1 MEGLNHVSGF
11 QKRLRRRERLKEFP
25 RTCHLIKMGYWAS
38 WQNMRWGG
46 WGGTAALTNRR
57 RIKARASSFSSS
69 WQMII
74 KCFQNLELELILSNL
89 QSLSMWHPCFLL
101 FIYKKYPLLQGLLLM
116 LSLTWLFPVVW
127 ITARAALWLG
137 ISTTLLGPRAAKI
150 SFAQTCGEGG
160 SLQIIVMRRA
170 FAFLF
175 CNKPKAWKRKA
186 KGNLD

>member
-25 RTCHLIKMGYWAS
+25 RTCHLIKMGYRAS

-57 RIKARASSFSSS
+57 RITARASSFSSS

-137 ISTTLLGPRAAKI
+137 ISTTLLGPPTSENKFCPNLWRGGFAADNCNEK
-150 SFAQTCGEGG
+150 SF
-160 SLQIIVMRRA
+160 R
-170 FAFLF
+170 FPFL
-175 CNKPKAWKRKA
+175 W
-186 KGNLD
+186 